1 MTVLLID
8 FFNTP
13 WHAPIVSSSLTGTD
27 RNNYYGWRL
36 VSSISWGSWSPNNQQ
51 PTLAQCIANHCN
63 MWQQLSRWTL
73 LAPNPQTL
81 PFTNFHQVTILP
93 GPPKR
98 LDGWLSL
105 TLRVAATCPKDRC
118 LTPVAGTTALRR
130 AAKRCVRAAD
140 FTVGGLV
147 WTDKVRVE
155 KKADW
160 EMGPVG
166 HGGWSGRVDWIPM
179 VRCTE
184 GKIATEWYQM
194 IPIESNWYQM
204 IPDDTNWYQMIP
216 DDTDWYQTI
225 PDDTGWYQRIPDD
238 TGWYQIIQDDTRR
251 CQTIQAIPD
260 DTRRYEMIPDD
271 TRWYQIIPDDTRRPI
286 PDDTRRYQIIPDDTK
301 WYQMIPDDTRW
312 FRAIPDDTRWYQLIP
327 DDTGWYR
334 LIPDDTRWYW
344 MIPEDTRWY

>member
-1 MTVLLID
+1 MI
-8 FFNTP
+8 P
-13 WHAPIVSSSLTGTD
+13 E
-27 RNNYYGWRL
+27 
-36 VSSISWGSWSPNNQQ
+36 Q

-204 IPDDTNWYQMIP
+204 IPDDT
-216 DDTDWYQTI
+216 
-225 PDDTGWYQRIPDD
+225 
-238 TGWYQIIQDDTRR
+238 
-251 CQTIQAIPD
+251 
-260 DTRRYEMIPDD
+260 
-271 TRWYQIIPDDTRRPI
+271 
-286 PDDTRRYQIIPDDTK
+286 
-301 WYQMIPDDTRW
+301 
-312 FRAIPDDTRWYQLIP
+312 RWYQLIP

-344 MIPEDTRWY
+344 MIPEDTRWYWIIPDNTRRYQTMPETIQTIPDDTRRYEMIPDDTRWYQIIPDDTRRYQMIPDDTRGYQTIQTIPDDTRRYEMIPDDTRWY